1 MQGEERLGPQTSQG
15 ELTNEVVDLAKSSRR
30 SDTKECHAM
39 DQGGT
44 NEGVDEMNEVQYGLQ
59 GHNNW

>member
-30 SDTKECHAM
+30 SDTKACHAM
-39 DQGGT
+39 DQGGK
-44 NEGVDEMNEVQYGLQ
+44 NEGVDEMDEVQYGLQ